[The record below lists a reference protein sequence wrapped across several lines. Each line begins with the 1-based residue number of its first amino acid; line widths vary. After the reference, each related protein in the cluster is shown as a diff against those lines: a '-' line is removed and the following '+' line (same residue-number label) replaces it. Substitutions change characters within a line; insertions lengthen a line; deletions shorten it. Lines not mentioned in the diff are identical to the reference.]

1 MKNPARSRR
10 AANQARIRHIA
21 QAAQSDLDALA
32 KLFEDDE
39 IADDGTVPGRL
50 QALLEATERRLI
62 PGLQTAVPFGDT
74 GFAGDQRPGGAGF
87 RDPWLSSRN
96 QVGHFL
102 TAVGLRCVPQTVARP
117 IPILGSIRAIVG
129 APCAMSDMEVAL
141 RLAIGHEKS
150 PDPRT
155 ALPALARVLAAG
167 AGAGCVAVAARA
179 ASRRPLIGVTLLLAA
194 LRQAQGILGGFRAQF
209 RATTDGDLTAW
220 EQALRQCGSAAQFN
234 HDVVEAA
241 DSPLYAIAVSHRE
254 GNSIQDL
261 RLTLVGWQLGRL
273 IDAGAFA
280 ERVAVGAWI
289 RRTLAPDE
297 SREGDQRRG
306 AAKGRPRRRR
316 RTRIAYTIADSAA
329 ARLGLTLFKRLQPPP
344 RVQVTSYE
352 VSVPRLPRELDG
364 LRILHLSDLHVH
376 PGSDLA
382 WQTPELV
389 AGVPHD
395 LVCYTGDFIDVD
407 RDLPDLARLLARMPS
422 GAAYAVLGNHDHI
435 PFGRAH
441 LKGGN
446 DTAALRAILAGVGI
460 RVLTNEARPLFDGA
474 LYLAGVDDPA

>member
-1 MKNPARSRR
+1 M
-10 AANQARIRHIA
+10 
-21 QAAQSDLDALA
+21 SDL
-32 KLFEDDE
+32 
-39 IADDGTVPGRL
+39 
-50 QALLEATERRLI
+50 
-62 PGLQTAVPFGDT
+62 
-74 GFAGDQRPGGAGF
+74 
-87 RDPWLSSRN
+87 
-96 QVGHFL
+96 
-102 TAVGLRCVPQTVARP
+102 
-117 IPILGSIRAIVG
+117 
-129 APCAMSDMEVAL
+129 EVAL

-474 LYLAGVDDPA
+474 LYLAGVDDPATDRDDLDRAFAAVPASACTVLLAHSPDVVLRLGERRPDLILAGHTHGGQVRLPIVGMLVTMSQLPRHLVTGLVRYQDIPLFISRGIGYSGMPIRIGSPAEVALLTLRAP